1 MKGNCLIL
9 GLLFLF
15 LMGCATATGTFP
27 HGTGT
32 QVDLSKANYRVI
44 KANAIGESTGFNL
57 LGIIPIA
64 PPRYTTAMTDLYS
77 KVGISEGKS
86 HALVN
91 VIQERSNLYLI
102 LFSIPKLTIR
112 ADIIEF
118 FEESG
123 KK

>member
-1 MKGNCLIL
+1 MKGNRLIL

-15 LMGCATATGTFP
+15 LMGCATAMGTFP
-27 HGTGT
+27 QGTGT
-32 QVDLSKANYRVI
+32 QVDLSKANYRIV
-44 KANAIGESTGFNL
+44 KANAIGESSGFTL
-57 LGIIPIA
+57 LGIIPLAA
-64 PPRYTTAMTDLYS
+64 PRVISAMSDLYS

-91 VIQERSNLYLI
+91 VAQERSSLYLI

-112 ADIIEF
+112 ADVIEF
-118 FEESG
+118 FEDSQ

>member
-1 MKGNCLIL
+1 MKRNYLIL

-32 QVDLSKANYRVI
+32 QVDLSKANYRIV
-44 KANAIGESTGFNL
+44 KANAIGESSGFNL
-57 LGIIPIA
+57 LGIIPIV
-64 PPRYTTAMTDLYS
+64 PPRYTTAMSDLYS
-77 KVGISEGKS
+77 RVDILEGKS

-91 VIQERSNLYLI
+91 VIQERSSLYLI

-112 ADIIEF
+112 ADLIEF

>member
-1 MKGNCLIL
+1 MKGNSLIL

-15 LMGCATATGTFP
+15 LMGCATAMGTFP

-32 QVDLSKANYRVI
+32 QVDLSRANYRIV
-44 KANAIGESTGFNL
+44 KANAIGTSSGFRL
-57 LGIIPIA
+57 LGIIPLA
-64 PPRYTTAMTDLYS
+64 SPRYTTAMSELYS
-77 KVGISEGKS
+77 KAGMSEGKS

-91 VIQERSNLYLI
+91 VIQERSSLYLI

-118 FEESG
+118 FDESG